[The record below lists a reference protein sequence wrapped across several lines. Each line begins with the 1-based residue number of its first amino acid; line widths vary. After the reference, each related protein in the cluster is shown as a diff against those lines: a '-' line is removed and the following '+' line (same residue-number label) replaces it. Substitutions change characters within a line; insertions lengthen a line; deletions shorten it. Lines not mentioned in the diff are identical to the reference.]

1 MRRISVPPYDI
12 NFLEYA
18 MCFWVHL
25 VQAFFSIWMC
35 ALILVAL
42 YILLFWCESSQV
54 WSLSGGKLLRNI
66 VFPSIIDAVVLDP
79 GEHVFYAGGRD
90 GKIYIA
96 ALNAQVNS
104 SSNYGFH
111 IIGSLSEHKYAT
123 SFFMVLAFIT
133 LYYWSLSFVKLGFW
147 QPLRL
152 DKYDVQQ
159 LR

>member
-1 MRRISVPPYDI
+1 M
-12 NFLEYA
+12 
-18 MCFWVHL
+18 
-25 VQAFFSIWMC
+25 
-35 ALILVAL
+35 
-42 YILLFWCESSQV
+42 
-54 WSLSGGKLLRNI
+54 RNI

-90 GKIYIA
+90 GNIYIA